1 MQDLPRAD
9 LLERIAAALERLAPP
24 SLPAVD
30 LEASDAF
37 VFESTSGRL
46 RPVPEVAALP
56 LELLCGID
64 RVTDILLDNTKR
76 FARGLPANNAL
87 LWGARGMGKSSLVKA
102 VHRAVLE
109 ETPRALALIEIH
121 REEIEHL
128 PRLLQLLARQ
138 ERRCLLFCDDL
149 SFDAGE
155 TSYKSLKAVLEG
167 GLEGRPPNVLFYATS
182 NRRHLMPRQ
191 MIENERSSAIHP
203 GEAVEEK
210 VSLSDRFGLW
220 LGFHPCDQQTYLAM
234 VERYARHFGLD
245 IDGES
250 LHRQA
255 LEWATTRG
263 ARSGRVAWQFI
274 QDLAGRLGRRLEA
287 ASRSYRERASSV
299 SRPRNFR
306 GSTGSRPARS

>member
-1 MQDLPRAD
+1 MQQPPHPD

-24 SLPAVD
+24 PLPAID
-30 LEASDAF
+30 LELAGAF
-37 VFESTSGRL
+37 VFEATSGQL
-46 RPVPEVAALP
+46 RPVPKVAALP

-64 RVTDILLDNTKR
+64 RVTDILLDNTRR

-102 VHRAVLE
+102 VHRAVRKE
-109 ETPRALALIEIH
+109 MPGALALIEIH
-121 REEIEHL
+121 REEIDHL
-128 PRLLQLLARQ
+128 PRLLHLLARQ

-191 MIENERSSAIHP
+191 MIENERSTAIHP

-245 IDGES
+245 IEEES
-250 LHRQA
+250 LQRQA

-274 QDLAGRLGRRLEA
+274 QDLAGRLGRNLED
-287 ASRSYRERASSV
+287 AS
-299 SRPRNFR
+299 
-306 GSTGSRPARS
+306 

>member
-24 SLPAVD
+24 PLPAVD
-30 LEASDAF
+30 LEAADAF